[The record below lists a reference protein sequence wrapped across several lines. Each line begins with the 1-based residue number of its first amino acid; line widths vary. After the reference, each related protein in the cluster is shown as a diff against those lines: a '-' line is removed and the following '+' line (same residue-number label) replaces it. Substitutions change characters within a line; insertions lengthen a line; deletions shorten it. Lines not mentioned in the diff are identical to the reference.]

1 MAETTTATGART
13 FRLEVISPEGV
24 LYDLQVRSI
33 VAPGEDGKLGVLYNH
48 APLVTPLVPDVLEIT
63 TAEGERRLMATG
75 EGFLEVVDNQVRVL
89 VDSAE
94 RPEEIDVE
102 RARSARQRAR
112 DRLARR
118 GPGTDIDFTRAEAA
132 LRRAMARLRATG
144 SS

>member
-1 MAETTTATGART
+1 MAESTTTTGART

-24 LYDLQVRSI
+24 LYDMQARAI
-33 VAPGEDGKLGVLYNH
+33 VASGEDGKLGVLYNH
-48 APLVTPLVPDVLEIT
+48 APLVTPLAPDVLEIT
-63 TAEGERRLMATG
+63 MADGERRRLATG
-75 EGFLEVVDNQVRVL
+75 EGFLEVVDNHVRVL

-118 GPGTDIDFTRAEAA
+118 GSGTDVDFARAEAA
-132 LRRAMARLRATG
+132 LRRAMARLKATG
-144 SS
+144 AS